1 MFRFHYAMFVTHMN
15 AENNF
20 TKDYKYLLEVEQTI
34 NYFATSLFGQ
44 NSVDDILWD
53 IAKNCIGRLG
63 FEDCV
68 IYLTDHTRNVLV
80 QKAAYGPKNPERFEI
95 KSPIEIEMGEGIVG
109 YVALHGTAEI
119 VNNTAF
125 DSRYI
130 VDDELRL
137 SEIAVPI
144 KAGKKVLGV
153 IDSESNIKNFY
164 TPAHLHILETI
175 ASLSAN
181 KILRVQ
187 AEMEAQ
193 ENKLQLE
200 IARTRVAE
208 MKMLALQ
215 AQMNPHFLYNSL
227 SVLQYFIIDNQN
239 DKAANFVV
247 SLSRL
252 LRQVF
257 NVANQEKI
265 SLQTDIEILNE
276 YLKLE
281 QQRLSD
287 DFIYEIC
294 IEQSIDTK
302 VVMVPPM
309 MLQPLIDNA
318 LWHGLMGVEGEKK
331 ISVSVFVK
339 EKMLHLQVNDNGIG
353 HEYTKDKKNKISKNE
368 KPGWQLLNERL
379 LLLREKYGSES
390 IDMLMEESDENAQKY
405 VGTCITIMLPLI
417 INDELIQH

>member
-1 MFRFHYAMFVTHMN
+1 MN

-95 KSPIEIEMGEGIVG
+95 KSPIEIEIGEGIVG

-257 NVANQEKI
+257 NVANREKI

-390 IDMLMEESDENAQKY
+390 IDMLIEESDENAQKY

>member
-1 MFRFHYAMFVTHMN
+1 MN

-95 KSPIEIEMGEGIVG
+95 KSPIEIEMGKGIVG
-109 YVALHGTAEI
+109 YVAQHGVAEI

-144 KAGKKVLGV
+144 KAGKRVLGV

-257 NVANQEKI
+257 NVANQENI

-390 IDMLMEESDENAQKY
+390 INMLIEESDENAQKY

-417 INDELIQH
+417 ISDELIQH

>member
-1 MFRFHYAMFVTHMN
+1 MN

-390 IDMLMEESDENAQKY
+390 IDMLIEESDENAQKY